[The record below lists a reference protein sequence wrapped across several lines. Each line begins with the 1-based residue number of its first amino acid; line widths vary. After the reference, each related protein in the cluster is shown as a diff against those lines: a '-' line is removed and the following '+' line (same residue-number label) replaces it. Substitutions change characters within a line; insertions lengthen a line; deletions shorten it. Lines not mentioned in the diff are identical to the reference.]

1 VRRNQALW
9 IAGALVVGVSLG
21 VMVMILLGRSRPA
34 AIYITPPP
42 TSEYLSPTDPPSTVR
57 VYISGEVRQPD
68 VYELPAGAIIRDVV
82 DAAGGFTEEAGR
94 DLVNLAQPVSD
105 GMHIH
110 VPAEGSVV
118 VPAVRSATG
127 LPTGEVAGIV
137 NINTASLEEL
147 DGLPGVGPDTAQ
159 KIINYRLENGP
170 FLTIEDIINVSGIGP
185 AKFEAMK
192 AFISVD

>member
-1 VRRNQALW
+1 MRRNQALW

-68 VYELPAGAIIRDVV
+68 VYELPAGAIMRDVV

>member
-1 VRRNQALW
+1 MRRNQALW